1 MNDEQ
6 YRMTT
11 EVPFTVSTSMFNRM
25 LGMNN
30 LVAALNNIS
39 YEDNKYPPH
48 NVYKDGDNYVVE
60 IALAGWEEDDI
71 SVIVENLELTV
82 KGEKQDS
89 SRTEKQMSHKGI
101 STKNFNKKFV
111 IGVDRSKMR
120 LYDAENSAQTD
131 LSDSG
136 QAIPDKPLNT
146 FGNRENKFQKKN
158 FGGLKV

>member
-89 SRTEKQMSHKGI
+89 SRTEKHMSHKGI
-101 STKNFNKKFV
+101 SSKNFSKKFILAPHYV
-111 IGVDRSKMR
+111 VT
-120 LYDAENSAQTD
+120 DATFKNGLLIIEVKHF
-131 LSDSG
+131 L
-136 QAIPDKPLNT
+136 PEELKP
-146 FGNRENKFQKKN
+146 REIKIST
-158 FGGLKV
+158 

>member
-1 MNDEQ
+1 MNDVFKTQ
-6 YRMTT
+6 LTT
-11 EVPFTVSTSMFNRM
+11 DMFNRM

-71 SVIVENLELTV
+71 SVIVENLELTI

-89 SRTEKQMSHKGI
+89 DTTARHMAYKGI
-101 STKNFNKKFV
+101 STKNFSKKFV
-111 IGVDRSKMR
+111 LAPHYVVT
-120 LYDAENSAQTD
+120 DATFKNGLLTIEVKHF
-131 LSDSG
+131 L
-136 QAIPDKPLNT
+136 PEELKP
-146 FGNRENKFQKKN
+146 REIKIST
-158 FGGLKV
+158 

>member
-1 MNDEQ
+1 MNDVFKTQ
-6 YRMTT
+6 LTT
-11 EVPFTVSTSMFNRM
+11 DMFNRM

-71 SVIVENLELTV
+71 SVIVENLELTI

-89 SRTEKQMSHKGI
+89 DRTARHMSYKGI
-101 STKNFNKKFV
+101 STKNFSKKFV
-111 IGVDRSKMR
+111 LAPHYVVT
-120 LYDAENSAQTD
+120 DATFKNGLLTIEVNH
-131 LSDSG
+131 LL
-136 QAIPDKPLNT
+136 PEELKP
-146 FGNRENKFQKKN
+146 REIKIST
-158 FGGLKV
+158 

>member
-1 MNDEQ
+1 MNDVFKTQ
-6 YRMTT
+6 LTT
-11 EVPFTVSTSMFNRM
+11 DMFNRM

-71 SVIVENLELTV
+71 SVIVENLELTI

-89 SRTEKQMSHKGI
+89 DRTARHMAYKGI
-101 STKNFNKKFV
+101 STKNFSKKFV
-111 IGVDRSKMR
+111 LAPHYVVA
-120 LYDAENSAQTD
+120 DAMFKNGLLTIEVKHF
-131 LSDSG
+131 L
-136 QAIPDKPLNT
+136 PEELKP
-146 FGNRENKFQKKN
+146 REIKIST
-158 FGGLKV
+158 

>member
-1 MNDEQ
+1 MNDVFKTQ
-6 YRMTT
+6 LTT
-11 EVPFTVSTSMFNRM
+11 DMFNRM

-71 SVIVENLELTV
+71 SVIVENLELTI

-89 SRTEKQMSHKGI
+89 DTPAKHMSYKGI
-101 STKNFNKKFV
+101 STKIFSKKFV
-111 IGVDRSKMR
+111 LAPHYVVT
-120 LYDAENSAQTD
+120 DATFKNGLLTIEVKHF
-131 LSDSG
+131 L
-136 QAIPDKPLNT
+136 PEELKP
-146 FGNRENKFQKKN
+146 REIKIST
-158 FGGLKV
+158 

>member
-1 MNDEQ
+1 MNDEH

-48 NVYKDGDNYVVE
+48 NVYKDGENYVVE

-71 SVIVENLELTV
+71 SVIVENVELTI
-82 KGEKQDS
+82 KGEKAAYRQMCSDA
-89 SRTEKQMSHKGI
+89 TEKQMSYKGI
-101 STKNFNKKFV
+101 SSKNFSKKFILAPHYV
-111 IGVDRSKMR
+111 VT
-120 LYDAENSAQTD
+120 DATFKNGLLTIEVKHF
-131 LSDSG
+131 L
-136 QAIPDKPLNT
+136 PEELKP
-146 FGNRENKFQKKN
+146 REIKIST
-158 FGGLKV
+158 